1 MQAAAPEPG
10 AVGGPK
16 KKRKNKKKKKN
27 EDEVAGQNLAG
38 QMDDMEEGQTEGG
51 RMMMIVRDG
60 GEMYEEDQDG
70 LDNEVEDTEADEF
83 VRQFSQ
89 RLA

>member
-1 MQAAAPEPG
+1 M
-10 AVGGPK
+10 
-16 KKRKNKKKKKN
+16 
-27 EDEVAGQNLAG
+27 AGQNLAG
-38 QMDDMEEGQTEGG
+38 QMDDMEEDQTVGG

-70 LDNEVEDTEADEF
+70 LDNEEEDTEADEI

>member
-1 MQAAAPEPG
+1 
-10 AVGGPK
+10 
-16 KKRKNKKKKKN
+16 
-27 EDEVAGQNLAG
+27 
-38 QMDDMEEGQTEGG
+38 
-51 RMMMIVRDG
+51 MMMIVRDG

-70 LDNEVEDTEADEF
+70 LDNEVEDTEADEI

>member
-1 MQAAAPEPG
+1 
-10 AVGGPK
+10 
-16 KKRKNKKKKKN
+16 
-27 EDEVAGQNLAG
+27 
-38 QMDDMEEGQTEGG
+38 
-51 RMMMIVRDG
+51 MMMIVRDG

-70 LDNEVEDTEADEF
+70 LDNEEEDTEADEI